1 MRSVEKLM
9 SILSGGSSESG
20 SQSAF
25 SDAVNGVRG
34 VQIQVASHSSSSP
47 SHREHLNEDL
57 QLEVQNEL
65 RRYQYAFTPC
75 SKPAAEHLPWF
86 RYDAI
91 QQQIPGRNDF
101 TYEWLQPFI
110 PHEVARHTA
119 LEAVLQRGAAN
130 VKAILPV
137 LRALI
142 REKRKAKEHHRHLLQ
157 ALYGACVLV
166 DCTENVREEFHT
178 FYHDMTP
185 FVDLGD
191 LLAMKCDVTRMGYR
205 RVKAL
210 LPTDI
215 KWLVAEFGEPSVHLC
230 YRPLWDSLR
239 RDAVRRYSRAE
250 IVRNSTKP
258 LVEEDVET
266 LVPGWVRDRIEFS
279 IRLRA
284 EDRARASATAARNQ
298 QRDVALDGFEDIWKS
313 TDQEFIVADLETTGL
328 DSSTCEILELA
339 AVLADSTGT
348 ELSSF
353 SALIRISKPVPPLI
367 TDLTGISQGDVDRD
381 GRPLQEV
388 IDAFA
393 TFIGTRPLFFHNAPF
408 DISFLQGAA
417 QRSNHKF
424 PNSVH
429 DTLPLARA
437 AWPNMR
443 SHKLATLAKIID
455 DAPPPTHRALADAR
469 TTLAVLLAARDIA
482 GRDNPEPSH

>member
-1 MRSVEKLM
+1 MRSVGKLM
-9 SILSGGSSESG
+9 SFLSGGRPGSS
-20 SQSAF
+20 SQSAVL
-25 SDAVNGVRG
+25 DAVDAVRG
-34 VQIQVASHSSSSP
+34 VQIQVTLHSSSSP

-65 RRYQYAFTPC
+65 RRYQYVFAPC

-86 RYDAI
+86 RYDATYK
-91 QQQIPGRNDF
+91 QIPSRNGSP
-101 TYEWLQPFI
+101 YEWLQPFI
-110 PHEVARHTA
+110 PLEVAQHAA
-119 LEAVLQRGAAN
+119 LKVVLQRGAAN

-166 DCTENVREEFHT
+166 DCTENVRGEFHT
-178 FYHDMTP
+178 FYHDLTP

-191 LLAMKCDVTRMGYR
+191 LLAMRCDVTRMGYR

-230 YRPLWDSLR
+230 YQPLWDSLR
-239 RDAVRRYSRAE
+239 HDAVRRYCRAE
-250 IVRNSTKP
+250 IARTSTRP
-258 LVEEDVET
+258 LGKEDVEAS
-266 LVPGWVRDRIEFS
+266 VPGWVRDRIEFS

-284 EDRARASATAARNQ
+284 DERAHASSTAARNQ

-313 TDQEFIVADLETTGL
+313 TQQEFIVADLETTGL
-328 DSSTCEILELA
+328 DSNTCEILELA
-339 AVLADSTGT
+339 AVMADSTGA

-388 IDAFA
+388 MAAFA

-417 QRSNHKF
+417 RRSNHKF

-455 DAPPPTHRALADAR
+455 DAPSPTHRALADAR

-482 GRDNPEPSH
+482 GRDNP